1 MSNVIACIDGSSA
14 TPAVC
19 DYAAWSSQRMSA
31 PLVLLHVLDDEI
43 YPTQQNLS
51 GNIGLGARES
61 LLNELAELDEKRNRL
76 ALEQGRLMLDEAL
89 ERVQAAGID
98 SAEKRQRHGAL
109 LDTLLGWQEQTR
121 LLVMGKQGEQG
132 DSLGEHIGTH
142 IENVVRS
149 VHRPV
154 LVTTPDY
161 VEPRRIMIAYDGS
174 DTTRKCVEMVAASPL
189 FKDLPCH
196 LVMIGDDNPAHR
208 KQLEWAQQ
216 TLQTAGFEAPTH
228 IEAGDVEDILCAY
241 RKQHEIDMIVMGA
254 YGHSRI
260 RQFFVGST
268 TANVVC
274 HANVPV
280 LLLR

>member
-19 DYAAWSSQRMSA
+19 DYAAWSSQRMDA
-31 PLVLLHVLDDEI
+31 PLVLLHVLDDEA

-89 ERVQAAGID
+89 ERVQVAGID

-154 LVTTPDY
+154 LVTTANY
-161 VEPRRIMIAYDGS
+161 VEPTRIMIAYDGS

-189 FKDLPCH
+189 FKGLPCH
-196 LVMIGDDNPAHR
+196 LVMIGDDSDTHR
-208 KQLEWAQQ
+208 KQLTWAQQ
-216 TLQTAGFEAPTH
+216 TLETAGFEAPVH
-228 IEAGDVEDILCAY
+228 IEAGDVENILCTY
-241 RKQHEIDMIVMGA
+241 RKQHEINMIVMGA

-268 TANVVC
+268 TANVVR